1 VKYTDV
7 KEGGEQEYGEKERE
21 RVVEEYDWREID
33 MVNEGRSRRD
43 RGDGLGE
50 MGVGGGGGSVR
61 RSIKFW

>member
-1 VKYTDV
+1 MKYTDV